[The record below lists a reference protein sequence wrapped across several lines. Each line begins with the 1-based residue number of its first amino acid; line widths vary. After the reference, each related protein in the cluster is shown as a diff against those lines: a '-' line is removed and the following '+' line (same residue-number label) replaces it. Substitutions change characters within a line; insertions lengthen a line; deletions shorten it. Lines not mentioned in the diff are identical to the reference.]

1 MHEDD
6 GYAAADAPVTRVV
19 ETRLPTKH
27 GTFRILGYRDQGA
40 RAVGGPAK
48 APGTPGAPG
57 APEPAATVEHVAL
70 VMGLEDGESRSGA
83 PLVRVHS
90 ECLTGDVLGSR
101 RCDCGEQL
109 EAALERVAAA
119 GEGVVIYVR
128 GHEGRGIGLVE
139 KLRAYRLQDDGV
151 DTLDAN
157 LQLGHVADA
166 RDYRQSA
173 AILRDLGIDRVR
185 LMSSNPSKERALAA
199 LGIDV
204 VERTGMFIPA
214 RPENAAYLAT
224 KRARMG
230 HDRPGRDVWAALL
243 AGQVPE
249 HPAEG
254 AERELVER
262 YGDLASCGPRVTIGQ
277 LGQSLDGFIASR
289 TGDADFVT
297 GEADREHLHRLRAL
311 VDAVLVGAATV
322 AADDCRLT
330 VRAVPGE
337 HPVRVV
343 LDPRGRVPLT
353 SQVFVDGVAPTF
365 WLVGTAARARG
376 DVPDAGALPARVDI
390 ATVPTGPD
398 GRVDPAEVLRILHAR
413 GLGRVLVEG
422 GGRTVSAFL
431 EADVLDRLYLTSAP
445 VLIGDGVPGLRF
457 DGSDR
462 LADAL
467 RAPARRFLLGDD
479 TCTELVLHS

>member
-1 MHEDD
+1 MDAD
-6 GYAAADAPVTRVV
+6 GAPGGGGRTIGGIRRAA
-19 ETRLPTKH
+19 ETTLPTRH
-27 GTFRILGYRDQGA
+27 GTFRILGYREQD
-40 RAVGGPAK
+40 
-48 APGTPGAPG
+48 GT
-57 APEPAATVEHVAL
+57 EHVAM
-70 VMGLEDGESRSGA
+70 VQGLAPGEPRSAA

-109 EAALERVAAA
+109 DAALARIAAV
-119 GEGVVIYVR
+119 GEGAVIYVR

-139 KLRAYRLQDDGV
+139 KLRAYALQDDGV

-157 LQLGHVADA
+157 LALGHPGDL
-166 RDYRQSA
+166 RDYGQSA
-173 AILRDLGIDRVR
+173 EILRDLGLQRIT
-185 LMSSNPSKERALAA
+185 LLSSNPAKSQALSA
-199 LGIDV
+199 LGIEV
-204 VERTGMFIPA
+204 VERAGMFIPE
-214 RPENAAYLAT
+214 RPENERYLAT

-230 HDRPGRDVWAALL
+230 HDRPDRDAWATLL
-243 AGQVPE
+243 AGGRVA

-254 AERELVER
+254 PERDLVER
-262 YGDLASCGPRVTIGQ
+262 YGELAACGPRVVIAQ

-311 VDAVLVGAATV
+311 VDAVLVGAGTV
-322 AADDCRLT
+322 IADDCRLT

-343 LDPRGRVPLT
+343 LDPNGRVPLH
-353 SQVFVDGVAPTF
+353 SHVLADGVAPTL
-365 WLVGTAARARG
+365 WLVGERART
-376 DVPDAGALPARVDI
+376 AGAVPAAAHLPARVDL
-390 ATVPTGPD
+390 ATVPVGRE
-398 GRVDPAEVLRILHAR
+398 GRVEPGVVLALLRER

-422 GGRTVSAFL
+422 GGRTVSSFF
-431 EADVLDRLYLTSAP
+431 EADVLDRLYLTTAP

-457 DGSDR
+457 EGPDR

-467 RAPARRFLLGDD
+467 RAPARRFLLGED
-479 TCTELVLHS
+479 TCTELLLR

>member
-1 MHEDD
+1 MRRD
-6 GYAAADAPVTRVV
+6 GGDGAGGGALVTRVV
-19 ETRLPTKH
+19 ETRLPTRH
-27 GTFRILGYRDQGA
+27 GTFRILGYRDEG
-40 RAVGGPAK
+40 
-48 APGTPGAPG
+48 GTPGM
-57 APEPAATVEHVAL
+57 VEHVAM
-70 VMGLEDGESRSGA
+70 VMGLGDGQPRSEA

-109 EAALERVAAA
+109 DAALARVAAER
-119 GEGVVIYVR
+119 EGVVIYVR

-173 AILRDLGIDRVR
+173 AILRDLGLRRIR
-185 LMSSNPSKERALAA
+185 LMSSNPSKEKALAG
-199 LGIDV
+199 LGIEV
-204 VERTGMFIPA
+204 VERTGMFVPP
-214 RPENAAYLAT
+214 RPENAAYLDT

-230 HDRPGRDVWAALL
+230 HDRPGLDAWAALL
-243 AGQVPE
+243 AGHVPP

-262 YGDLASCGPRVTIGQ
+262 YGDLASCGPRVTIAQ

-297 GEADREHLHRLRAL
+297 GELDRAHLHRLRAL
-311 VDAVLVGAATV
+311 VDAVVVGAGTV
-322 AADDCRLT
+322 VADDCRLT

-343 LDPRGRVPLT
+343 LDPRARVPLT
-353 SQVFVDGVAPTF
+353 SQVLSDGVAPTL
-365 WLVGTAARARG
+365 WLVGAEARTSGR
-376 DVPDAGALPARVDI
+376 VPEPTSLPARVDV
-390 ATVPTGPD
+390 AVVPVGPD
-398 GRVDPAEVLRILHAR
+398 GHVEPAEVLRVLRGR

-422 GGRTVSAFL
+422 GGLTVSSFF
-431 EADVLDRLYLTSAP
+431 EADVLDRLYLTVAP

-457 DGSDR
+457 DGEDR

-467 RAPARRFLLGDD
+467 RAPARRFLLGED
-479 TCTELVLHS
+479 TCTELVLHT